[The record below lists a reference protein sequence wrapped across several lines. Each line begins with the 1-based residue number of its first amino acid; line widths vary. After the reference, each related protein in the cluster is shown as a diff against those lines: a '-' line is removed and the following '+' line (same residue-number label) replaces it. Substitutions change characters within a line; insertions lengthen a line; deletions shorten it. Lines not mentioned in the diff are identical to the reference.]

1 MWGLRKGWNK
11 EKKVTNRDNP
21 RNLWIKPKEVVMG
34 SGQRFVW
41 VVFLLAVVTFV
52 SVWKVQAAEKITLP
66 KGCYTCRPSPTRG
79 DENVLTDGKKQSSY
93 YVEVAGWK
101 TWEPVEI
108 IFNLGKNYP
117 IDRVKLY
124 STNNTDGKIG
134 VVTLYASQNGQ
145 IYTAIGKAD
154 NSKAPLNYPETAV
167 IEIKANGEEAKF
179 VKIKYV
185 ASGGRITQ
193 LGEVEIFAGAGATLE
208 KKSIVGGETAAP
220 GEVYREDFETGEAR
234 GWEVE
239 ANYLDGL
246 VMGIVEGGAEG
257 SKYAY
262 EIRRDS
268 GKTDTMFRWISPHI
282 AIKGGK
288 GYQLVMDQKNTYDTS
303 KLAGKKGTQILWY
316 DSERKEIPSE
326 EKITGF
332 GSPDPNWHEVKS
344 PVFAAPANAAF
355 ARIRLGVD
363 WRDFFGGLYWR
374 VDNIRLIEK

>member
-1 MWGLRKGWNK
+1 MRYC
-11 EKKVTNRDNP
+11 
-21 RNLWIKPKEVVMG
+21 
-34 SGQRFVW
+34 QRFVCA
-41 VVFLLAVVTFV
+41 VFLLAVVMLV
-52 SVWKVQAAEKITLP
+52 SVCKVQAAEKITLP
-66 KGCYTCRPSPTRG
+66 KGCYTCKPSPTSG
-79 DENVLTDGKKQSSY
+79 DGNVLIDGKKHSSY

-108 IFNLGKNYP
+108 VFDLGKNYP

-124 STNNTDGKIG
+124 SCNNTDGKIG
-134 VVTLYASQNGQ
+134 VVTLYTGQ
-145 IYTAIGKAD
+145 DGRDYTEIGKAD
-154 NSKAPLNYPETAV
+154 NSKSPVNYPQTQV
-167 IEIKANGEEAKF
+167 IEIKANGKEARF
-179 VKIKYV
+179 LKIKYV

-193 LGEVEIFAGAGATLE
+193 LSEVEIFPGAGATSE
-208 KKSIVGGETAAP
+208 KKPAAGGEITVQTAVP
-220 GEVYREDFETGEAR
+220 EEVYREDFETGEAQ

-239 ANYLDGL
+239 VNYLDGL
-246 VMGIVEGGAEG
+246 VMGIVDGGAEG

-344 PVFAAPANAAF
+344 PVFTAPANAAF
-355 ARIRLGVD
+355 TRIRLGVD

-374 VDNIRLIEK
+374 VDNIRLMEK

>member
-1 MWGLRKGWNK
+1 M
-11 EKKVTNRDNP
+11 
-21 RNLWIKPKEVVMG
+21 
-34 SGQRFVW
+34 S
-41 VVFLLAVVTFV
+41 V
-52 SVWKVQAAEKITLP
+52 SVWRVQAAEKITLP
-66 KGCYTCRPSPTRG
+66 KGCYTCKPSPTRG
-79 DENVLTDGKKQSSY
+79 VENVLIDGKKKSSY
-93 YVEVAGWK
+93 YIEVAGWK
-101 TWEPVEI
+101 TREPVEI
-108 IFNLGKNYP
+108 VFNLGKNYP

-124 STNNTDGKIG
+124 SCNNKDGKIG

-145 IYTAIGKAD
+145 IYTEIGKAD
-154 NSKAPLNYPETAV
+154 NSKAPVNYPETQI

-185 ASGGRITQ
+185 ASSGRITQ
-193 LGEVEIFAGAGATLE
+193 LSEVEIFAGAG
-208 KKSIVGGETAAP
+208 KKPTAGAETAVP
-220 GEVYREDFETGEAR
+220 GEVYREDFESGEAQ

-239 ANYLDGL
+239 VNYLNGL
-246 VMGIVEGGAEG
+246 VMGIVDGGAGG
-257 SKYAY
+257 SKYAF
-262 EIRRDS
+262 EIRRDG

-288 GYQLVMDQKNTYDTS
+288 GYQLTMDQKNTYNTS

-332 GSPDPNWHEVKS
+332 GNPDTNWHEVKS
-344 PVFAAPANAAF
+344 PVFTAPANAAF
-355 ARIRLGVD
+355 ARIRLAVD